1 MIVMLIFFLL
11 TGCKHK
17 TSRSLTM
24 AASISY
30 YSVRQCSQCTAGMEF
45 LCREC
50 GRSFCFECKEKHMYD
65 PKTIDH
71 SIVLYSNRYPA
82 KKLVDTDDTYDSLS
96 FYFRDRL
103 KHEKF
108 INNIRRTVLIN
119 RIVLLTEYKNEIKAC
134 HSELLFYQSEV
145 FKKAKI
151 LKECIN
157 STFTEFHFPHKCLR
171 QKIEMDTYI
180 DSMEQIEKEYE
191 HASITPVQFLVFTKK
206 RVSNI
211 HDVPSITKHCQVF
224 LPKTLVKKGVTKSLN
239 AFQIKN
245 NGKRLLNN
253 KHFLKLMY
261 EPVLQ
266 QHRKVTYI
274 RNCRHISF
282 ATTEKVWISDDEK
295 KIILTNKTGQFLHLL
310 YDICSDSFSCGLHT
324 VNSENEL
331 TYIDKD
337 HKIKILSTDFT
348 SFKLIKAEDSIWKP
362 LSVYFSWSTG
372 DLLVGACRFDT
383 WIGKIIR
390 YSQTGE
396 QKQQI
401 QQKNLGRDLFR
412 EPYYLTENNN
422 GDIVV
427 SNWPNAV
434 VVVNRRGKHRFS
446 YTGHLSGSQL
456 RPRGVCTD
464 AMSHILVC
472 DERTNTVHIVSND
485 GQFLSK
491 ILIRPPGIF
500 TPFSLKY
507 DINTQRLWVGSK
519 HNNNVFVYRY
529 VLLQDGEYEE
539 LSFLIDKYKHGQ
551 VSVPISKSNYLL
563 IYVMAIQVR
572 FSYLRVH
579 AENI

>member
-1 MIVMLIFFLL
+1 
-11 TGCKHK
+11 
-17 TSRSLTM
+17 
-24 AASISY
+24 
-30 YSVRQCSQCTAGMEF
+30 
-45 LCREC
+45 
-50 GRSFCFECKEKHMYD
+50 MYD

-71 SIVLYSNRYPA
+71 SIVLYSKRYPA
-82 KKLVDTDDTYDSLS
+82 TNLVYSHELYSSVITY
-96 FYFRDRL
+96 YRKRP
-103 KHEKF
+103 KQEKI
-108 INNIRRTVLIN
+108 INNIRRKLLIN
-119 RIVLLTEYKNEIKAC
+119 RLILLTEYKNEIKAC
-134 HSELLFYQSEV
+134 HSELLFYRSEV
-145 FKKAKI
+145 FKKAEK
-151 LKECIN
+151 LKEYIN
-157 STFTEFHFPHKCLR
+157 FTLSKFYFPHKCQR
-171 QKIEMDTYI
+171 QKIEMDTQI
-180 DSMEQIEKEYE
+180 GSMEKIEKKYE
-191 HASITPVQFLVFTKK
+191 HASITPVQFLLFTKK

-211 HDVPSITKHCQVF
+211 HDVPSFTKHCQMF
-224 LPKTLVKKGVTKSLN
+224 LPKILVKKGVTKSLN

-245 NGKRLLNN
+245 NGERHLQY
-253 KHFLKLMY
+253 KHFLKLMH
-261 EPVLQ
+261 EPVL
-266 QHRKVTYI
+266 HYHIKVTDI
-274 RNCRHISF
+274 RHCRHISF
-282 ATTEKVWISDDEK
+282 ATTNQVWVSDDDNNP
-295 KIILTNKTGQFLHLL
+295 ILTNTTGEILHHLK
-310 YDICSDSFSCGLHT
+310 DIYSDSFSCGIHT

-331 TYIDKD
+331 IYIERD
-337 HKIKILSTDFT
+337 HDIKILSTDLT
-348 SFKLIKAEDSIWKP
+348 TFKLIKAEDSIWKP
-362 LSVYFSWSTG
+362 LCVYFSWSTG

-383 WIGKIIR
+383 RIGKIIR
-390 YSQTGE
+390 YNQTGE
-396 QKQQI
+396 RKQQI
-401 QQKNLGRDLFR
+401 QRNLRRNLFS

-472 DERTNTVHIVSND
+472 DERTNTVQIVSIN